1 MSVDQ
6 HWRVTIG
13 CPALALTGPS
23 RVMRRLPDD
32 RGGSFPLAPL
42 AELPGPEADRPA
54 CCDLY
59 CCSEDAAVLAEGR
72 QRIIDRNLAPGI
84 GTSNFGGYLFHALIG
99 AAAWQWV
106 REVARANNARCMELA
121 LSWANVDA
129 NLNRLNWE
137 MMHDGHGFLAAGLPG
152 MTVAITR
159 LVAGTVGDRWE
170 PRQCEF
176 PPRILFVVGTT
187 LNDPNIRPAAEFLG
201 LMGGLR
207 NSGRRIRAR
216 VLENTRT
223 EDLVRVIPVFRPY
236 VVHFICHGDWDRVT
250 GRGYLELAPDDANGD
265 RSRYADQLYAAMTV
279 DALPPPLVI
288 LSVCRTGSAV
298 APPPGVLEGAHDL
311 APLATEL
318 VSLGI
323 PLVLGTAGRVS
334 DTTCQ
339 LFTRQFGDALVEGE
353 SLVAATAEARRA
365 TVSQGRTADESV
377 DWAFPALFAA
387 GQVDPGFASVPP
399 GAADS
404 PTPEENWIR
413 DYDLERD
420 SVFYGRNEFFEAYYG
435 FFAPAPR
442 RVLAIVADE
451 QRGVGRTRLLLE
463 LAAQMLQDGNIPV
476 ILASDEPGWKPPQSL
491 QAFGVVLGRAIR
503 KVRRAL
509 ALGSAPGSQLALLLA
524 DRSAPGQGQLS
535 LRGDIAEELGPDG
548 ELTAVA
554 LRLAMQADLRR
565 LVKDARKQHESVRR
579 AEGRAIVLLDLM
591 EQYGEL
597 LPEVMYRMLDGAGF
611 GTSDEP
617 VPAVLALAM
626 GQPANAIVKD
636 TLERVASRSWL
647 RQLPLRPF
655 DFKSGDSWILLNP
668 PSAEPAARVAGEE
681 AERFRPAVG
690 DSIVMAGA
698 SGSAGPGPR
707 PGWRWDVAL
716 SFAGAQ
722 RDYVEQ
728 VAQALQARGV
738 RCFYDADE
746 QIELWGKY
754 LAEELPAI
762 YAEQAAAVVVFVS
775 AEYAARDWT
784 RLERRAALNRA
795 LRERREYVLP
805 ARFDDTPLPGLLSDM
820 IAIDLRTR
828 TPQQFAAMIAGKLA
842 ALDITVPSADSG
854 GPAQDS
860 AVARPAGAVQ
870 AGETDPRRPGVY
882 AAISVPGVPEEVQFA
897 YEDFDLL
904 IEPGAGGSYRARVL
918 RSPAGE
924 SAPVQFILP
933 FSPVELENFVL
944 KVGPGRRRTRG
955 PGRPEIAPLKDFGG
969 KLYNAVFQGE
979 LRDTLLRSLSQ
990 TRVHGAGM
998 RLRLRLTDAPELADV
1013 PWEFLYDP
1021 YRNRFLAQSR
1031 HTPLI
1036 RYLEL
1041 PDPPRPLSV
1050 EGPLRLLVMISS
1062 PAGYPELDVE
1072 QEWNVLAGALAQQQA
1087 EGRVIVER
1095 LDANMSTLRSR
1106 LRRERFH
1113 VFHFVGHGFYRSDWD
1128 DGVLVMEDR
1137 NGRPHEVTGEELGSL
1152 LNEYDLTRL
1161 AVLNAC
1167 EGARGGTSN
1176 PFAGMAQSLIQQGLP
1191 AVVAMQFEITD
1202 TAAITF
1208 AHELYGAIA
1217 DGYPLEAALAEARGA
1232 IRDEGNATEW
1242 ATPVLYSRA
1251 TDGRL
1256 FDRSR

>member
-1 MSVDQ
+1 MGVQPLRFLVSVDQ

-365 TVSQGRTADESV
+365 TVSRAGPPTRAWTGPFPPCSRPGRSTRDSR
-377 DWAFPALFAA
+377 
-387 GQVDPGFASVPP
+387 GPP
-399 GAADS
+399 GAPLSHPGGELD
-404 PTPEENWIR
+404 PGLRPGTRFGVLRPERILR
-413 DYDLERD
+413 GLLRLLR
-420 SVFYGRNEFFEAYYG
+420 S
-435 FFAPAPR
+435 APR

-451 QRGVGRTRLLLE
+451 QPGVGRTRLLLE

-476 ILASDEPGWKPPQSL
+476 ILASDEPDWKPPQSL
-491 QAFGVVLGRAIR
+491 QAFGVVLGPPSARSAAPWPSAR
-503 KVRRAL
+503 RRRASWRCSSL
-509 ALGSAPGSQLALLLA
+509 TVPRRA
-524 DRSAPGQGQLS
+524 GQLS

-554 LRLAMQADLRR
+554 LRLAMQADLRTH
-565 LVKDARKQHESVRR
+565 VKDARKQHESVRR

-626 GQPANAIVKD
+626 GQPANAMIK
-636 TLERVASRSWL
+636 TAW
-647 RQLPLRPF
+647 
-655 DFKSGDSWILLNP
+655 
-668 PSAEPAARVAGEE
+668 
-681 AERFRPAVG
+681 
-690 DSIVMAGA
+690 
-698 SGSAGPGPR
+698 SGSPR
-707 PGWRWDVAL
+707 
-716 SFAGAQ
+716 
-722 RDYVEQ
+722 
-728 VAQALQARGV
+728 
-738 RCFYDADE
+738 
-746 QIELWGKY
+746 
-754 LAEELPAI
+754 
-762 YAEQAAAVVVFVS
+762 
-775 AEYAARDWT
+775 
-784 RLERRAALNRA
+784 
-795 LRERREYVLP
+795 
-805 ARFDDTPLPGLLSDM
+805 
-820 IAIDLRTR
+820 
-828 TPQQFAAMIAGKLA
+828 
-842 ALDITVPSADSG
+842 
-854 GPAQDS
+854 
-860 AVARPAGAVQ
+860 
-870 AGETDPRRPGVY
+870 
-882 AAISVPGVPEEVQFA
+882 
-897 YEDFDLL
+897 
-904 IEPGAGGSYRARVL
+904 GAGCASC
-918 RSPAGE
+918 RS
-924 SAPVQFILP
+924 
-933 FSPVELENFVL
+933 
-944 KVGPGRRRTRG
+944 GRST
-955 PGRPEIAPLKDFGG
+955 
-969 KLYNAVFQGE
+969 
-979 LRDTLLRSLSQ
+979 
-990 TRVHGAGM
+990 
-998 RLRLRLTDAPELADV
+998 
-1013 PWEFLYDP
+1013 
-1021 YRNRFLAQSR
+1021 
-1031 HTPLI
+1031 
-1036 RYLEL
+1036 
-1041 PDPPRPLSV
+1041 
-1050 EGPLRLLVMISS
+1050 SS
-1062 PAGYPELDVE
+1062 PAT
-1072 QEWNVLAGALAQQQA
+1072 AG
-1087 EGRVIVER
+1087 
-1095 LDANMSTLRSR
+1095 S
-1106 LRRERFH
+1106 
-1113 VFHFVGHGFYRSDWD
+1113 
-1128 DGVLVMEDR
+1128 
-1137 NGRPHEVTGEELGSL
+1137 
-1152 LNEYDLTRL
+1152 
-1161 AVLNAC
+1161 C
-1167 EGARGGTSN
+1167 
-1176 PFAGMAQSLIQQGLP
+1176 
-1191 AVVAMQFEITD
+1191 
-1202 TAAITF
+1202 
-1208 AHELYGAIA
+1208 
-1217 DGYPLEAALAEARGA
+1217 
-1232 IRDEGNATEW
+1232 
-1242 ATPVLYSRA
+1242 
-1251 TDGRL
+1251 
-1256 FDRSR
+1256 